1 MSCKYYH
8 NKQLKELISDKKIFS
23 NGLSLL
29 HLNISSLP
37 FHIDEFTNLL
47 SELNSNFKIIGI
59 TETRLT
65 TKKDPVN
72 SIEIPNYN
80 IEHTPTESDKGE
92 ALLYISKEINYKSK
106 DGLKICK
113 KKLLKSKFIE
123 VLSGSNKNTTVGC
136 IYKYHGLTTQDFN
149 FDLLQPLIDKLATE
163 NKNIVFLGDFNVDL
177 LHYESNN
184 PTREFLD
191 LMFSAS
197 LTPQITVP
205 TRLTVRS
212 KTLID
217 NIFTN
222 SVEENTISGNLEC
235 CISDHLAHFLSFPV
249 KDY

>member
-1 MSCKYYH
+1 MSCKYYN
-8 NKQLKELISDKKIFS
+8 NKQLKELISDKKNS
-23 NGLSLL
+23 KGLSLL

-80 IEHTPTESDKGE
+80 IEHTPTESDKGG
-92 ALLYISKEINYKSK
+92 ALLYISKEINYKTR
-106 DGLKICK
+106 DDLKIYK
-113 KKLLKSKFIE
+113 KKLLESKFIE
-123 VLSGSNKNTTVGC
+123 VLSGSNKNTIVGC
-136 IYKYHGLTTQDFN
+136 IYKHRGLTTQEFNCDF
-149 FDLLQPLIDKLATE
+149 LQPLIDKLATE
-163 NKNIVFLGDFNVDL
+163 NKNIVLLGDFNVDL

-222 SVEENTISGNLEC
+222 PVEESTISRNLEC
-235 CISDHLAHFLSFPV
+235 CISDHLA
-249 KDY
+249 